1 MTAAA
6 QAWAWQPHLAT
17 WLILV
22 AVVGAVAG
30 AHRRALRSA
39 AHPVPWSRAERIKF
53 AMSIASAAL
62 ALTWPIADL
71 AAHWSLCALVLQR
84 SLLILAVAP
93 MLLAGLPFDVVRA
106 LSRPALVDSALL
118 RVSRPPI
125 AVICVTALVVVP
137 MAPPLVAAQSS
148 SLIAR
153 GVFDLVAITAG
164 LILWLPVI
172 GRVPGIP
179 RPKPMIRMIYLVAQ
193 AVVPVFLSFI
203 FILAVHPLYP
213 AFAGSTQVVGL
224 RPLND
229 QQVAGFISKLSFL
242 LTLLVA
248 AAVILYRSPDSD
260 DDLGPEDPLVWA
272 DVERQFER
280 VDRHRDATDSR
291 TPEAKAD
298 VSLPVANEEGTSG
311 ESTGPTTGS
320 QPGIQ
325 TQQSEDRTSA
335 PDAIGPSQDAGETK
349 ATGSD
354 GLPDSDGSG
363 VG

>member
-1 MTAAA
+1 MTATA

-17 WLILV
+17 WLIM
-22 AVVGAVAG
+22 AATVGAVVG

-39 AHPVPWSRAERIKF
+39 AHPVPWSRAERMKF
-53 AMSIASAAL
+53 GVGIASAAL

-106 LSRPALVDSALL
+106 LSRPALVDAALL

-153 GVFDLVAITAG
+153 GVFDLVAVAAG

-179 RPKPMIRMIYLVAQ
+179 RPKPMIRMVYLVAQ

-242 LTLLVA
+242 LTLLIA
-248 AAVILYRSPDSD
+248 AAVILYQSPDSD

-280 VDRHRDATDSR
+280 VDRQRDATGGR
-291 TPEAKAD
+291 TPEANAD
-298 VSLPVANEEGTSG
+298 VSRPGANQEATSG
-311 ESTGPTTGS
+311 GSTRPTTGS
-320 QPGIQ
+320 QPDIQ
-325 TQQSEDRTSA
+325 TQRPDDGPSG
-335 PDAIGPSQDAGETK
+335 PDATGPSQDAGETK
-349 ATGSD
+349 STGSD
-354 GLPDSDGSG
+354 GAPDSEGSG
-363 VG
+363 AG